1 MTGLA
6 RIPNRFPSLYPLL
19 AVLSPLTVIDL
30 SFVPIG
36 YWLCNVLML
45 EISGSPDLLMDLAL
59 CLLLSA
65 CVYLLGSSS
74 LVFPSGKY
82 YSLLNDVE

>member
-1 MTGLA
+1 
-6 RIPNRFPSLYPLL
+6 
-19 AVLSPLTVIDL
+19 
-30 SFVPIG
+30 
-36 YWLCNVLML
+36 
-45 EISGSPDLLMDLAL
+45 MDLAL